1 MKRYALITTIMFV
14 IVSCSS
20 FSTEETDENT
30 VESVNE
36 ESSIEISTTTVAS
49 PSQTIPEYQFDIDK
63 MSPLTGKYISQEEWL
78 LRPRRVISFKIDNN
92 LNARPQS
99 GLEKADLV
107 YEVLVEGGMTR
118 FLAVFLDSTSD
129 YLGPIRSAHPTDP
142 TLIKPFSSTLVVS
155 GATEGLIPSIRELG
169 VNVLEEQ
176 NSPTMFRIASRNA
189 PHNLYADTELV
200 RDVIDSKGYIFVQPG
215 PPPIFEFGYDQ
226 TNWYINGSKIT
237 IKYSDQ
243 TTVIWKLDGTIY
255 NRFIID
261 SYSNSNDPEAH
272 NWISQDGFASEI
284 LTTESIVV
292 IQGVQ
297 YRDEATTLPSILT
310 VGLGPVYV
318 FNNGQMVEGTWR
330 RSDIDDPFEL
340 YDTYGEPIIIPPG
353 KQWIH
358 ILPLEGSI
366 TVSN

>member
-1 MKRYALITTIMFV
+1 MKRYPLILLMIC
-14 IVSCSS
+14 IVASCSALS
-20 FSTEETDENT
+20 PSE
-30 VESVNE
+30 
-36 ESSIEISTTTVAS
+36 SIEEPSNISEELPTAEVTTTTVPS
-49 PSQTIPEYQFDIDK
+49 PTQTIPEYQFDIDK

-92 LNARPQS
+92 INARPQS
-99 GLEKADLV
+99 GLEKADLIF
-107 YEVLVEGGMTR
+107 EVLVEGGMTR
-118 FLAVFLDSTSD
+118 FLAVFLDSTAD
-129 YLGPIRSAHPTDP
+129 YLGPVRSARPTDP

-176 NSPTMFRIASRNA
+176 NSPSMFRISSRNA

-200 RDVIDSKGYIFVQPG
+200 REVIDRKGYIFLQPG
-215 PPPIFEFGYDQ
+215 PTPIFEFGYNQ
-226 TNWYINGSKIT
+226 NNWSMGEDKIT
-237 IKYSDQ
+237 IKYSDE

-261 SYSNSNDPEAH
+261 SYAKNDDPEAH
-272 NWISQDGFASEI
+272 NWISQDGFTSEI
-284 LTTESIVV
+284 LTTETIVV

-318 FNNGQMVEGTWR
+318 FHNGQMVDGTWR

-358 ILPLEGSI
+358 VLPLEGSI
-366 TVSN
+366 ILSN